1 MSLVVLHSPE
11 QWIER
16 FGPVSRSVVSVGNFD
31 GLHLGHQKILREVQA
46 RARATSRLA
55 AVVTFDPHPA
65 KLLRPEQPPRLIQT
79 LAQRLAGFEQTGL
92 DAALVL
98 RFDQAL
104 SLLSPE
110 EFVQRILI
118 EGLHV
123 AAILVG
129 ENFRFGHRGV
139 GNVRLLSEF
148 GRRNGYEVQ
157 IVAPVALEG
166 VVVSSSAIR
175 SAMLEG
181 RADDAA
187 RLLGRPFSL
196 TGEIHPGA
204 GRGRT
209 ILFPTL
215 NMLPEQELLPK
226 LGVYVTESVL
236 GERVYQS
243 VTNIGTR
250 PTFDGRGIT
259 VESHLFRFKEQPG
272 ERTLEVR
279 FHKRLRDELKFASI
293 EELRAQIERDIA
305 DAQGYFSRVGAAK
318 QSLNG

>member
-1 MSLVVLHSPE
+1 MPLVVLHSPE
-11 QWIER
+11 QWTER
-16 FGPVSRSVVSVGNFD
+16 FGPGSRSVVSVGNFD

-79 LAQRLAGFEQTGL
+79 LAQRLAGFEHMGL
-92 DAALVL
+92 GAALVL

-110 EFVQRILI
+110 EFVQQILV
-118 EGLHV
+118 EHLHV

-139 GNVRLLSEF
+139 GNVRLLAEL
-148 GRRNGYEVQ
+148 GRRKGYDVE
-157 IVAPVALEG
+157 IVAPVELNG
-166 VVVSSSAIR
+166 LVVSSTAVRSAIFD
-175 SAMLEG
+175 G
-181 RADDAA
+181 RADEAA

-196 TGEIHPGA
+196 TGGIHPGA

-215 NMLPEQELLPK
+215 NLSPEQELLPK

-236 GERVYQS
+236 GEHVFPS

-259 VESHLFRFKEQPG
+259 VESHLFHFHEQPG

-279 FHKRLRDELKFASI
+279 FHKRLRDEMKFASVAD
-293 EELRAQIERDIA
+293 LRAQIERDIA
-305 DAQGYFSRVGAAK
+305 AAQDYFLRLGAAK
-318 QSLNG
+318 QPLSG